1 VYALKER
8 VDQAVWVKRGS
19 LDGSVGAFE
28 REEELTNEWRP
39 LYGNHGQCGTPLG
52 MKYDVPQ

>member
-1 VYALKER
+1 MYALKER

-28 REEELTNEWRP
+28 REEELTNE
-39 LYGNHGQCGTPLG
+39 
-52 MKYDVPQ
+52 